1 MNINELL
8 NQLAS
13 DNSRI
18 FKENLLKLH
27 KDDDT
32 LKRVVSMALDPMLQF
47 YLRKIPDYVTLPGET
62 ETLEW
67 ALHRLSVLS
76 SREKTGHA
84 AIDHLRMV
92 LSNINANDAKVI
104 ERVIEKDLKCGVSV
118 STVNK
123 IWPKLIH
130 EYPIMLAS
138 GFDQKLVDNI
148 TFPAV
153 AQLKLDGMRA
163 NVVVENGK
171 VAVFSRNGKPV
182 DLLGHFDE
190 AFLAMAE
197 GQDMVFDGELMVTIP
212 EGDGVEELSK
222 SSKYKPLFMDRK
234 GGNGICNKAVKG
246 TISDKEASMIHIVLY
261 DLIDDLAAWRKGIH
275 KVAYRDRVTKLSDK
289 LKKFPN
295 TKGSLVDG
303 KLVSYPHEAE
313 EYFNEVFA
321 RGEEGIILKDLECIW
336 TDTRSKGLIKFKGEL
351 EADLRVVG
359 WEEGTGKNV
368 GRLGALVIESEDG
381 VIQTNVGTGFSDEQ
395 RANFTPEN
403 TIGKVVSIIYN
414 ARIKS
419 KGDAKER
426 LFLPRFIELR
436 EDKDKAD
443 SSKDIK

>member
-1 MNINELL
+1 MRILEILDS
-8 NQLAS
+8 LAA

-18 FKENLLKLH
+18 AKENILTKN
-27 KDDDT
+27 KDNDT
-32 LKRVVSMALDPMLQF
+32 LKRVVTMALDPMLQF
-47 YLRKIPDYVTLPGET
+47 WIRKIPAYNSLRQLDA

-67 ALHRLSVLS
+67 GLDKLKVLS
-76 SREKTGHA
+76 TREKTGNA
-84 AIDHLRMV
+84 AIEHLTMV
-92 LSNINANDAKVI
+92 LSSVDASDANVI
-104 ERVIEKDLKCGVSV
+104 ERVIGKDLKCGVSV
-118 STVNK
+118 ATVNK

-138 GFDQKLVDNI
+138 GYDQKLVDEI
-148 TFPAV
+148 EFPAV

-171 VAVFSRNGKPV
+171 VAIFSRNGKPV
-182 DLLGHFDE
+182 DILGQFDE
-190 AFLAMAE
+190 AFLAMSE
-197 GQDMVFDGELMVTIP
+197 GQDMVFDGELMVML
-212 EGDGVEELSK
+212 EDGK
-222 SSKYKPLFMDRK
+222 FMDRK

-246 TISDKEASMIHIVLY
+246 TISDREASMIHIVLY

-321 RGEEGIILKDLECIW
+321 RGEEGIILKDLAFVWENK
-336 TDTRSKGLIKFKGEL
+336 RSKGLIKYKGEL
-351 EADLRVVG
+351 ECEMRVVG

-368 GRLGALVIESEDG
+368 GRLGALIIESEDG

-395 RANFTPEN
+395 RAEFTPEN
-403 TIGKVVSIIYN
+403 TIGKIVSIIYN

-436 EDKDKAD
+436 DDKDKAD

>member
-1 MNINELL
+1 MNINNLFYEL
-8 NQLAS
+8 AE

-18 FKENLLKLH
+18 FKENLLKEH
-27 KDDDT
+27 AGDDT

-47 YLRKIPDYVTLPGET
+47 YQRKIPDYTTTDQET

-67 ALHRLSVLS
+67 ALDKLSVLS
-76 SREKTGHA
+76 NREKTGHA
-84 AIDHLRMV
+84 AIEHLRNV
-92 LSNINANDAKVI
+92 LASINPNDAKVI

-138 GFDQKLVDNI
+138 GYDQKLVDAI
-148 TFPAV
+148 EFPAV

-163 NVVVENGK
+163 NVIVENGK
-171 VAVFSRNGKPV
+171 VSIRSRNGKPI
-182 DLLGHFDE
+182 DLLGEFDE
-190 AFLAMAE
+190 AFLTMS
-197 GQDMVFDGELMVTIP
+197 GGNDMVFDGELMVIDS
-212 EGDGVEELSK
+212 EGK
-222 SSKYKPLFMDRK
+222 FMDRK
-234 GGNGICNKAVKG
+234 TGNGIANKAVKG
-246 TISDKEASMIHIVLY
+246 TISQKEAAQVHIVLY
-261 DLIDDLAAWRKGIH
+261 DLIDNLDAWRKGVH
-275 KVAYRDRVTKLSDK
+275 KIAYRDRVTMLSDIIK
-289 LKKFPN
+289 NNSKFWLKA
-295 TKGSLVDG
+295 SLVDG

-313 EYFNEVFA
+313 AYFNEVFA
-321 RGEEGIILKDLECIW
+321 KGEEGIILKNLNSVWEDK
-336 TDTRSKGLIKFKGEL
+336 RSKGLIKFKGEL
-351 EADLRVVG
+351 EADMKVVG

-395 RANFTPEN
+395 RASFTPEN
-403 TIGKVVSIIYN
+403 IIGKIVSVIYN

-426 LFLPRFIELR
+426 LFLPRFIEVR

>member
-18 FKENLLKLH
+18 FKENLLKIH

-47 YLRKIPDYVTLPGET
+47 YIRKIPDYVTMPGET

-67 ALHRLSVLS
+67 ALGRLSVLS
-76 SREKTGHA
+76 TREKTGNA
-84 AIDHLRMV
+84 AIEHLRMV
-92 LSNINANDAKVI
+92 LSSINTNDAKVI

-138 GFDQKLVDNI
+138 GFDQKLVDDI

-171 VAVFSRNGKPV
+171 VSVFSRNGKPV

-190 AFLAMAE
+190 VFLAMAE
-197 GQDMVFDGELMVTIP
+197 GQDMVFDGELMVML
-212 EGDGVEELSK
+212 EDGK
-222 SSKYKPLFMDRK
+222 FMDRK

-246 TISDKEASMIHIVLY
+246 TISDREASMIHIVLY
-261 DLIDDLAAWRKGIH
+261 DLIDDLEAWRKGTH
-275 KVAYRDRVTKLSDK
+275 KVAYRDRVTKLSNK

-321 RGEEGIILKDLECIW
+321 RGEEGIILKDLQFVWE
-336 TDTRSKGLIKFKGEL
+336 DKRSKGLIKFKGEL
-351 EADLRVVG
+351 ECDMRVVG

-381 VIQTNVGTGFSDEQ
+381 IIQTNVGTGFSDEQ
-395 RANFTPEN
+395 RAEFTPEN
-403 TIGKVVSIIYN
+403 TIGKIVSIIYN

>member
-18 FKENLLKLH
+18 FKENLLKIH

-47 YLRKIPDYVTLPGET
+47 YIRKIPDYVTIPGET

-67 ALHRLSVLS
+67 ALGRLSVLS
-76 SREKTGHA
+76 KREKTGHA
-84 AIDHLRMV
+84 AIEHLRMV
-92 LSNINANDAKVI
+92 LSSVTEDDAKVI

-138 GFDQKLVDNI
+138 GFDQKLVDDI

-190 AFLAMAE
+190 AFLAMSE
-197 GQDMVFDGELMVTIP
+197 GQDMVFDGELMVML
-212 EGDGVEELSK
+212 EDGK
-222 SSKYKPLFMDRK
+222 FMDRK

-246 TISDKEASMIHIVLY
+246 TISDREASMIHIVLY
-261 DLIDDLAAWRKGIH
+261 DLVDDLAAWRKGIH

-321 RGEEGIILKDLECIW
+321 RGEEGIILKDLAFVWE
-336 TDTRSKGLIKFKGEL
+336 DKRSKGLIKYKGEL
-351 EADLRVVG
+351 ECDMRVVG

-368 GRLGALVIESEDG
+368 GRLGALIIESEDG

-395 RANFTPEN
+395 RAEFTAEN
-403 TIGKVVSIIYN
+403 TIGKIVSIIYN

-436 EDKDKAD
+436 NDKDKAD